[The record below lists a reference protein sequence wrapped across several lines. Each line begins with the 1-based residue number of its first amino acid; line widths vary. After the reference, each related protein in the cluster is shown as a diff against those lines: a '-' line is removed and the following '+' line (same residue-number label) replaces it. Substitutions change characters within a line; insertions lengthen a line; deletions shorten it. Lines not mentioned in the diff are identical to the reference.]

1 MANFSDQLPT
11 LKSFGFESPSLL
23 IDAAICDLL
32 AAVSHFSDEDFDTD
46 WLNLSENE
54 LEFIVIE
61 LLKALTEQLK
71 GETLRLL
78 LQKIRLDDFEFL
90 KEMKEDF

>member
-1 MANFSDQLPT
+1 VANFSDQLPT

-32 AAVSHFSDEDFDTD
+32 AAVSHFSDENFDAD
-46 WLNLSENE
+46 WLNLSESE
-54 LEFIVIE
+54 LEFIVVNLIR
-61 LLKALTEQLK
+61 LLTEELS

-78 LQKIRLDDFEFL
+78 LQKIRSDDSDFL
-90 KEMKEDF
+90 KIENVF